1 MLDTRM
7 EPAVARDMVKGAA
20 DPLHSEFRLS
30 GPMLLNLTRLESW
43 SPDVLLLRSFRQ
55 FQAERDAP
63 AQLRKAALLRV
74 LPVPLHVCPGFTH
87 VYRVLER
94 MPTILKRCHQHVS

>member
-7 EPAVARDMVKGAA
+7 EPAVAKEMVKGAA

-43 SPDVLLLRSFRQ
+43 SPDALLLRSFRQ
-55 FQAERDAP
+55 FLAERGAP
-63 AQLRKAALLRV
+63 AQLHKAALLRV
-74 LPVPLHVCPGFTH
+74 CTSIS
-87 VYRVLER
+87 YRHQYRSAQLEC
-94 MPTILKRCHQHVS
+94 IALDVFKYI